1 MTAFEIYYRS
11 LKEFFPQL
19 DVTCFIRKPVSRERL
34 LSLVATELNSSYDMS
49 FRPHSILCS
58 PSVKIVMTARRE
70 PMVFLPNNRKNDKYV
85 VIIGYALQR
94 GMSTSSLLIG
104 IIEEIEIHRIK
115 LPDLTFYGPDRTET
129 PELVDSIRQNGLL
142 HPIIVRTR
150 GTSFEIIAGC
160 RRYNACRKL
169 GLRKII
175 CHIVEL
181 DDKSAFEVSL
191 IENIQRRSLDPIEE
205 ARAFRSYVDD
215 RGWGGL
221 TELASKISKSTA
233 YICKRLSLLE
243 LPEELL
249 KQVSSCQL
257 CPSTAEELIP
267 LKDSNKRHRI
277 ASLVIN
283 NGYSSRRTRKLVK
296 VCQGPNSDD
305 LISYQ
310 DKIVDLELKA
320 ARSFDKSISA
330 LKIAMNKISS
340 IAEAVE
346 DNWIIYEVLLQHKNM
361 LNAQIDVLIREKKKL
376 Q

>member
-1 MTAFEIYYRS
+1 M
-11 LKEFFPQL
+11 
-19 DVTCFIRKPVSRERL
+19 
-34 LSLVATELNSSYDMS
+34 
-49 FRPHSILCS
+49 
-58 PSVKIVMTARRE
+58 IV
-70 PMVFLPNNRKNDKYV
+70 
-85 VIIGYALQR
+85 IGYTLQR
-94 GMSTSSLLIG
+94 GISTSSLLIG

-115 LPDLTFYGPDRTET
+115 LPEPSIYGADRPET

-142 HPIIVRTR
+142 HPIIVRTK
-150 GTSFEIIAGC
+150 GNFFEIIAGC

-169 GLRKII
+169 RFRKII
-175 CHIVEL
+175 CHVVEL

-191 IENIQRRSLDPIEE
+191 LENIQRRNLDPIEE
-205 ARAFRSYVDD
+205 ARAFRSYVSD

-249 KQVSSCQL
+249 EQVSSGRIY
-257 CPSTAEELIP
+257 PSTAEELIP
-267 LKDSNKRHRI
+267 LKDSNERHRI
-277 ASLVIN
+277 AGMVIK
-283 NGYSSRRTRKLVK
+283 NGYSSRQARKLVK
-296 VCQGPNSDD
+296 ANQDERDS

-320 ARSFDKSISA
+320 ARSFDKSITA
-330 LKIAMNKISS
+330 LKIAMSKISS

-346 DNWIIYEVLLQHKNM
+346 DNWIIYEILLQHKNM

>member
-1 MTAFEIYYRS
+1 MTE
-11 LKEFFPQL
+11 
-19 DVTCFIRKPVSRERL
+19 VCCFHSPFHLILPVKIELSFVGELIVILSSIRK
-34 LSLVATELNSSYDMS
+34 N
-49 FRPHSILCS
+49 I
-58 PSVKIVMTARRE
+58 
-70 PMVFLPNNRKNDKYV
+70 KYWR
-85 VIIGYALQR
+85 IIGYLLQR
-94 GMSTSSLLIG
+94 GISTSSLLIG
-104 IIEEIEIHRIK
+104 IIEEIDIHRIK
-115 LPDLTFYGPDRTET
+115 LPELTLYGADRNET

-150 GTSFEIIAGC
+150 RSSFEIIAGC

-169 GLRKII
+169 GLRRII

-181 DDKSAFEVSL
+181 DDKSAFEISL

-205 ARAFRSYVDD
+205 ARAFRCYVDD

-249 KQVSSCQL
+249 KQISSCRM

-267 LKDSNKRHRI
+267 LKDSNERHRI
-277 ASLVIN
+277 AGLVIKN
-283 NGYSSRRTRKLVK
+283 AYSSRQTRKLVRTS
-296 VCQGPNSDD
+296 QEGPNSDD
-305 LISYQ
+305 DLMAYQ

-320 ARSFDKSISA
+320 TRSFDKSITA
-330 LKIAMNKISS
+330 LKIAMGKISS

-346 DNWIIYEVLLQHKNM
+346 DNWIIYEILLQHKNM

-376 Q
+376 R